1 MLFNNF
7 APDYISDASRN
18 QNVIFGIWWKHFN
31 FNIRLPNIL
40 VTFAINVKIPLVS
53 DLKQKF
59 DPLRFTTENA
69 QEMSPYAFIPFSAGP
84 R

>member
-40 VTFAINVKIPLVS
+40 VTFAINVKNS
-53 DLKQKF
+53 F
-59 DPLRFTTENA
+59 GFRFKTEVRSTA
-69 QEMSPYAFIPFSAGP
+69 LHD
-84 R
+84 